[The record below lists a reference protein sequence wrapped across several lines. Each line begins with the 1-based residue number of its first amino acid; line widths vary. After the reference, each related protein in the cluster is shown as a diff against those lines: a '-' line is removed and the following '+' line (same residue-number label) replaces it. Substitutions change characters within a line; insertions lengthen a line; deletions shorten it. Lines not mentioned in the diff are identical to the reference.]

1 MRDAAYLE
9 HVVDFADQLHVT
21 VLDPIVNHF
30 DVVSLKLKITVVS
43 QLLVQ
48 ECKKFGLIR
57 TDPMG
62 PR

>member
-1 MRDAAYLE
+1 MRDTAYLE
-9 HVVDFADQLHVT
+9 HVVDFADQLHIT
-21 VLDPIVNHF
+21 VLDPVVNHF
-30 DVVSLKLKITVVS
+30 DVVSLRFKTLVS

-48 ECKKFGLIR
+48 KCEKFGLIL